1 MLLADGGHRY
11 PPDEGPVDRGHH
23 AQGSRRKRPWQAIEV
38 INTGLRLLLVLW
50 ILGYIAVA
58 CAPMVT
64 GDVGSGLAGLLVG
77 GILFVPW
84 LVVLIVLLA
93 LVWLTSSPTPNR

>member
-1 MLLADGGHRY
+1 
-11 PPDEGPVDRGHH
+11 
-23 AQGSRRKRPWQAIEV
+23 
-38 INTGLRLLLVLW
+38 
-50 ILGYIAVA
+50 
-58 CAPMVT
+58 MVT

-93 LVWLTSSPTPNR
+93 LVWLTSSATPNR